1 MSDKIGV
8 TQSEAEQTG
17 RVFATKIRDHQTVV
31 GSDGEP
37 VGTVDAVEGDRIKLA
52 RNDPEAGGR
61 HHYIPLSAV
70 ANVDHA
76 VRLWQPAAEAR
87 QSWQEESYQGSAG
100 GMR

>member
-8 TQSEAEQTG
+8 TQSEAEHTG
-17 RVFATKIRDHQTVV
+17 RVFATKIRDHQAVV

-37 VGTVDAVEGDRIKLA
+37 VGTVDAVEGDRIKLT
-52 RNDPEAGGR
+52 RDDPQAGDR

-76 VRLWQPAAEAR
+76 VRLWQPAAEAM
-87 QSWQEESYQGSAG
+87 QSWQEGGEGSDG

>member
-37 VGTVDAVEGDRIKLA
+37 VGTVDAVEEDRIRLT
-52 RNDPEAGGR
+52 RNDPNSGGR
-61 HHYIPLSAV
+61 HHYIPLTAV

-76 VRLWQPAAEAR
+76 VRLWQPAAEAMR
-87 QSWQEESYQGSAG
+87 SWQDEGDQGGAG